1 MMSAAQW
8 QSFWST
14 VQELRAWEWAG
25 NYAWTDKVKVLGG
38 QHWQLSVSK
47 GNCSMKCE
55 GSNVLDTTP
64 PGFIRFIETVV
75 AVAGEDKNG
84 PIRMLKYLREQENE
98 RRK

>member
-1 MMSAAQW
+1 
-8 QSFWST
+8 
-14 VQELRAWEWAG
+14 
-25 NYAWTDKVKVLGG
+25 
-38 QHWQLSVSK
+38 
-47 GNCSMKCE
+47 MKCE

-98 RRK
+98 RRKRSAVTPDQIIISN